1 LSLEK
6 WTKVHTAESVFEM
19 ETIKEALEREGI
31 EFIVRQHKDTAYDG
45 LFILQ
50 KGYASFLVRQKDE
63 PAAKEVIERVRSLS
77 HVVLSDD

>member
-1 LSLEK
+1 LSLDR

-31 EFIVRQHKDTAYDG
+31 EYVVRQHRDTAYDG

-50 KGYASFLVRQKDE
+50 KGYASFLVRRKDE
-63 PAAKEVIERVRSLS
+63 AAANKVIERVRTLP

>member
-1 LSLEK
+1 LDR
-6 WTKVHTAESVFEM
+6 WTKVHTADSVFEM

-31 EFIVRQHKDTAYDG
+31 EYLVRQHRDTAYDG

-50 KGYASFLVRQKDE
+50 KGYASFLVKRKDE
-63 PAAKEVIERVRSLS
+63 PAAKKVIERVRTLP

>member
-1 LSLEK
+1 LDRWK
-6 WTKVHTAESVFEM
+6 KVHTAESVFEM

-31 EFIVRQHKDTAYDG
+31 EYLVRQHRDTAYDG

-50 KGYASFLVRQKDE
+50 KGYASFLVRRKDE
-63 PAAKEVIERVRSLS
+63 AAAKNVIERVRTLP

>member
-1 LSLEK
+1 MSLDR

-19 ETIKEALEREGI
+19 ETIKEALGGEGI
-31 EFIVRQHKDTAYDG
+31 EYLVRQHRDTAYDG

-50 KGYASFLVRQKDE
+50 KGYASFLVRRKDE
-63 PAAKEVIERVRSLS
+63 AAAKNVIERVRTLP

>member
-1 LSLEK
+1 MDR

-19 ETIKEALEREGI
+19 ETIKEAVEREGI
-31 EFIVRQHKDTAYDG
+31 EYLVRQHKDTAYDG

-50 KGYASFLVRQKDE
+50 KGYASFLVRRKDE
-63 PAAKEVIERVRSLS
+63 AAAKNVIERVRTLP

>member
-1 LSLEK
+1 MSLDR
-6 WTKVHTAESVFEM
+6 WTKVHTADSVFEM

-31 EFIVRQHKDTAYDG
+31 EYLVRQHRDTAYDG

-50 KGYASFLVRQKDE
+50 KGYASFLVKRKDE
-63 PAAKEVIERVRSLS
+63 PAAKKVIERVRTLP

>member
-1 LSLEK
+1 MDK

-19 ETIKEALEREGI
+19 ETIKEALEKEGI
-31 EFIVRQHKDTAYDG
+31 EFLVRQHRDTAYDG

-63 PAAKEVIERVRSLS
+63 PAAKEIIGRVRTLP

>member
-1 LSLEK
+1 MDR
-6 WTKVHTAESVFEM
+6 WTKVHTADSVFEM

-31 EFIVRQHKDTAYDG
+31 EYLVRQHRDTAYDG

-50 KGYASFLVRQKDE
+50 KGYASFLVKRKDE
-63 PAAKEVIERVRSLS
+63 PAAKKVIERVRTLP

>member
-1 LSLEK
+1 VDR

-19 ETIKEALEREGI
+19 ETIKEALEKEGI
-31 EFIVRQHKDTAYDG
+31 EYIVRQHRDTAYDG

-63 PAAKEVIERVRSLS
+63 PAAKEIIERVRTLP